1 MNARILIAA
10 GSKTL
15 ASFIRQALEDL
26 GAELEVVVDGNGA
39 QAAAKARLPDLLVVD
54 QSLPGLDGYAV
65 AYALK
70 QLAAQRP
77 GVRVPRVLL
86 IVPDH
91 ASPDPERLAYVGITD
106 VLARPF
112 ERAVL
117 LERAKALIDQRDG
130 QHGARDG
137 RDTRE
142 VPRVSLLEGSSARG
156 VQPAPALGTGT
167 PTSSDP
173 IDPGGP
179 IGALIEQKLAQ
190 LLANKLPALLEG
202 AVARLLPAQ
211 VEEAIQ
217 AAVAQRVPQ
226 AVEGSIRTALAELAH
241 PTRIGELARQA
252 IEPAL
257 QAEMARLG
265 SGIRGRIESDLL
277 ARLETFVQQELPQRL
292 VQHGETIIWK
302 VVPALAE
309 DLVREEIRRL
319 TQP

>member
-117 LERAKALIDQRDG
+117 LERAKALVDQRD
-130 QHGARDG
+130 GARDG

-142 VPRVSLLEGSSARG
+142 VPRASLLEGPSARG

-211 VEEAIQ
+211 VEEAVQ

>member
-39 QAAAKARLPDLLVVD
+39 QVAAKARLPDLLVVD

-65 AYALK
+65 AHALK

-117 LERAKALIDQRDG
+117 LERAKALID
-130 QHGARDG
+130 AREG

-142 VPRVSLLEGSSARG
+142 VPRASLLEGPGARG
-156 VQPAPALGTGT
+156 GQPAAVMATGT

-179 IGALIEQKLAQ
+179 IAALIDQKLAQ
-190 LLANKLPALLEG
+190 LLASKLPALLEG

-211 VEEAIQ
+211 VEEAVQ